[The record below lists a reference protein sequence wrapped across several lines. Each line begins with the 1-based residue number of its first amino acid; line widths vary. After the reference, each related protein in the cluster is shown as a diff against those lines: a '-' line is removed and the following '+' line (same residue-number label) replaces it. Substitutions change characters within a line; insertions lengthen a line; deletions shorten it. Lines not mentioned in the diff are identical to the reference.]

1 MSGLCWTWP
10 SNGLAREL
18 SKRFG
23 EHLGKIKNNSK
34 EIQTVHLHFK
44 DSKISC
50 RPEVGI
56 LEKTHE
62 SKLFEVE
69 KWYIK
74 KLKPYF
80 NVEDAVFIKER
91 DKYLRKEQ
99 GNQ

>member
-1 MSGLCWTWP
+1 M
-10 SNGLAREL
+10 
-18 SKRFG
+18 
-23 EHLGKIKNNSK
+23 
-34 EIQTVHLHFK
+34 HLHFK

-56 LEKTHE
+56 LEKTQE

-80 NVEDAVFIKER
+80 NVELLKMQCSSKNGISI
-91 DKYLRKEQ
+91 
-99 GNQ
+99 